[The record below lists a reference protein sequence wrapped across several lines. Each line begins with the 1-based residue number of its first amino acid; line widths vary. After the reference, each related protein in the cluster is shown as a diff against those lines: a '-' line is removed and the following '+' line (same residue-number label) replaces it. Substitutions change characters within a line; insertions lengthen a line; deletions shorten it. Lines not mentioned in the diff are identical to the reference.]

1 MSGIAKIL
9 AELGYIISGSDKKL
23 SKITEGLEDLGV
35 KVYEDHKVENL
46 AGDVDKVVV
55 STAIRKDNP
64 ELQEALKRNLPIIQR
79 GEMLATLMEMK
90 QGIAIAGAHGKTTTS
105 SMVSLVLEKNF
116 LDPTIV
122 VGGVIADL
130 GGNAK
135 LGQGQYLVAEADESD
150 GSFLK
155 LSPYAAVITNIED
168 DHLDY
173 YGNCE
178 NILKAFRQFAQQID
192 DKGFAVFCID
202 DPNVKLLKDE
212 NLHKTVYTYGLSA
225 EADYRAS
232 DIVVEGLT
240 NKAKIYF
247 KNDYLG
253 EMLIKV
259 PGVHNV
265 KNALAAVA
273 VGHQLGIDFDGIVR
287 ALKTFRG
294 VQRRFQILGQV
305 NGITVV
311 DDYAHHPTEVE
322 ATLKAAKQSEAPRV
336 VGIFQPHRYSRTQSF
351 YKEFGRAF
359 KLADE
364 IIINDI
370 YSAGEEPI
378 EGVTSELIVE
388 EAIKAGQK
396 KVKHISSG
404 DETVKYLVE
413 TLQEGDL
420 VLTLGAGD
428 VWQTGVKLLKELQEK
443 EATKGELRKSGS

>member
-9 AELGYIISGSDKKL
+9 AELGFEISGSDKKL
-23 SKITEGLEDLGV
+23 SKITDGLEELGA
-35 KVYEDHKVENL
+35 KVYEGHRTENL
-46 AGDVDKVVV
+46 AMDVDKVVV

-64 ELQEALKRNLPIIQR
+64 EVQEALKRNIPIIQR
-79 GEMLATLMEMK
+79 GEMLATLMDMK

-135 LGQGQYLVAEADESD
+135 LGQGEYLVAEADESD

-155 LSPYAAVITNIED
+155 LSPHIAVITNIED

-173 YGNCE
+173 YGNAE
-178 NILKAFRQFAQQID
+178 NILKAFHQFARQID
-192 DKGFAVFCID
+192 DKGFAIYCID
-202 DPNVKLLKDE
+202 DSNVRLVMEE
-212 NLHKTVYTYGLSA
+212 NLQKTFYTYGLSA
-225 EADYRAS
+225 AADYRAS
-232 DIVVEGLT
+232 DIKVDGLT
-240 NKAKIYF
+240 SKAKIYF
-247 KNDYLG
+247 KNEYLG
-253 EMLIKV
+253 ELLIKV

-273 VGHQLGIDFDGIVR
+273 VGHRLGINFEGIAR

-294 VQRRFQILGQV
+294 VQRRFQLIGQIS
-305 NGITVV
+305 GITVV

-359 KLADE
+359 KMADE
-364 IIINDI
+364 IIITDI

-378 EGVTSELIVE
+378 EGVTSQLIVE

-396 KVKHISSG
+396 KVKYISSSE
-404 DETVKYLVE
+404 ETVKYLVE

-428 VWQTGVKLLKELQEK
+428 VWQIGVKLFKDLQEK
-443 EATKGELRKSGS
+443 EATKGELRTSGS